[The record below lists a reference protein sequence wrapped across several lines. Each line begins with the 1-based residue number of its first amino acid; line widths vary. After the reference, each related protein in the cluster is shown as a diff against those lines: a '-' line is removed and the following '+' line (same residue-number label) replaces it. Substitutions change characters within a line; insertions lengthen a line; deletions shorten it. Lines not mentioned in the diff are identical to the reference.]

1 MMEAKARMEERMHAT
16 TTATAKAR
24 TTKTLFVSTLSVM
37 ALVGELPV
45 LGNQMKCIHQMQLIK
60 IYGRGEGAQYLQMT
74 MSLAF
79 ARIAEF
85 KRAGP
90 TWHWY
95 SASSEVE
102 AFDILRL

>member
-1 MMEAKARMEERMHAT
+1 MMEAKARMEERIHAT

-37 ALVGELPV
+37 ALVGESST
-45 LGNQMKCIHQMQLIK
+45 GNQMKCIHQMQLIK
-60 IYGRGEGAQYLQMT
+60 IYGRREGAQYLQMT